1 MNLEVFGATAA
12 ERTNFAREYKDW
24 LSRVVEM
31 GGRHVA
37 CIMNMNICIY
47 IYILFTLLT

>member
-37 CIMNMNICIY
+37 RVMNMNICIY
-47 IYILFTLLT
+47 IYYSPC

>member
-37 CIMNMNICIY
+37 CIMNMNTYIY